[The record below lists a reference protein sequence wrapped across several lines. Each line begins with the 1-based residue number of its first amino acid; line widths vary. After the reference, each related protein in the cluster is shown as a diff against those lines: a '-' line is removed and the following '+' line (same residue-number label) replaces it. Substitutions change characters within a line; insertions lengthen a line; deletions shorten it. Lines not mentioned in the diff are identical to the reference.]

1 MGGVLSAIRDQT
13 PRPWWWDGGIAALYA
28 TFAVLT
34 TVVWPVGLVPLAPA
48 PPALRLGLGL
58 AAAAALVLRTRRPV
72 LALALALPFV
82 VVDAAF
88 GPSLAT
94 ALILADLLY
103 CVALHGSAA
112 ASERVRTAAFAVF
125 GALVI
130 VVVLA
135 TGDARATVMTALTTS
150 AVLLLPVFWGR
161 EVRRPTEEAAAARR
175 EAAQAARI
183 ADLDRRR
190 AVTAERARVARD
202 LHDSVAGH
210 LSAIA
215 LQSQAALGADPA
227 SPAGGELRDRV
238 LGSVRENSVRA
249 LDEMRALIEV
259 LRQDGDVHGDP
270 DGEAREAPA
279 RLADL
284 PRLVESARV
293 GGVSVAADLEE
304 VGDVPRPVE
313 LTVYR
318 IAQEALTNVARHAPG
333 ADVTVR
339 LAREDAE
346 LVLEVTNTL
355 LVGTTASPGTGSGRE
370 GMRVRA
376 EAVGGS
382 ADAGPDGDRWRV
394 SARLPV
400 PSVARREVSR

>member
-1 MGGVLSAIRDQT
+1 MLSAIRDQT

-34 TVVWPVGLVPLAPA
+34 TLVWPLGFVTLAA
-48 PPALRLGLGL
+48 GSPPVLRLGLGL
-58 AAAAALVLRTRRPV
+58 AAAATVVLRTRRPV

-82 VVDAAF
+82 AVDVAL

-94 ALILADLLY
+94 ALVLADLLY
-103 CVALHGSAA
+103 CVALHGSAG
-112 ASERVRTAAFAVF
+112 ASERVRAAAFAVF
-125 GALVI
+125 AGL
-130 VVVLA
+130 VVLVLLT
-135 TGDARATVMTALTTS
+135 TGDARATVTTALTAS
-150 AVLLLPVFWGR
+150 AVLLLPVSWGR

-183 ADLDRRR
+183 AELDRRR
-190 AVTAERARVARD
+190 AVAAERARVARD

-227 SPAGGELRDRV
+227 TPAGGELRDRV
-238 LGSVRENSVRA
+238 LTSVRENSVRA
-249 LDEMRALIEV
+249 LEEMRSLIEV
-259 LRQDGDVHGDP
+259 LRDDTDP

-293 GGVSVAADLEE
+293 GGLAVTADLDDL
-304 VGDVPRPVE
+304 GDAPAPTE

-318 IAQEALTNVARHAPG
+318 IAQEALTNVGRHAPG

-346 LVLEVTNTL
+346 LVLEVTNTRPA
-355 LVGTTASPGTGSGRE
+355 GAPERRGTGSGLE

-376 EAVGGS
+376 QAVGGS
-382 ADAGPDGDRWRV
+382 ASAGPDGDRWRV
-394 SARLPV
+394 TARLPV
-400 PSVARREVSR
+400 PSVVRT